1 MHPEFMRKR
10 GEKISIVV
18 IVILVCLWEAILP
31 TALYLI
37 GAPIW
42 LVIISAAIVLTIGMG
57 LVYFALERFREL
69 DEGLEDA
76 VDNY

>member
-1 MHPEFMRKR
+1 MRKR
-10 GEKISIVV
+10 GEKIGIVV

-31 TALYLI
+31 TVLYLI

-42 LVIISAAIVLTIGMG
+42 LVIISAAVVLAIGVG

>member
-1 MHPEFMRKR
+1 MRKR
-10 GEKISIVV
+10 GEKISIVI

-31 TALYLI
+31 TVLYLI

-42 LVIISAAIVLTIGMG
+42 LVIISAVIVLLIGIALG
-57 LVYFALERFREL
+57 YFALERFREL

>member
-1 MHPEFMRKR
+1 
-10 GEKISIVV
+10 
-18 IVILVCLWEAILP
+18 LP

-42 LVIISAAIVLTIGMG
+42 LVIISAAIVLAIGMG